1 MNVYNNEWFAMF
13 VGHSDQG
20 DQCTNVLTFQYIE
33 INFLAVQFDKGN
45 SLPFC
50 IHVELHIYELQLCV
64 FTTRLDNIC
73 TLCYFMFN
81 HDIYMDTC
89 FF

>member
-20 DQCTNVLTFQYIE
+20 DQCKNVLTFQYIE

-50 IHVELHIYELQLCV
+50 IHVELHIYEL
-64 FTTRLDNIC
+64 
-73 TLCYFMFN
+73 
-81 HDIYMDTC
+81 
-89 FF
+89 